1 MISDGKNVKHFSDTF
16 RVRFIVR
23 LITPKNYS
31 FTLKLIRLLV
41 GNTKMCRIFFKTLFM
56 VRM

>member
-16 RVRFIVR
+16 RVRFIV
-23 LITPKNYS
+23 TPKTYS

-41 GNTKMCRIFFKTLFM
+41 GNT
-56 VRM
+56 

>member
-41 GNTKMCRIFFKTLFM
+41 GNTKMCRIF
-56 VRM
+56 